1 MKRWT
6 FGLVVALILVGP
18 AVATAQA
25 AVGVRA
31 GLRRSDLAVSQEVDP
46 MYSMVVGGYFGFGIT
61 DRLAL
66 QLEAVYGTRGADGL
80 SIGAGTLDPQ
90 APPAE
95 VTQTYLEIP
104 VLLRAGFPGERFLG
118 SIFLGSYVGFM
129 LDCELQPVSGAA
141 RACDTAEADQRFDAR
156 STDYGVVAGGALDM
170 ALGSNTLYLD
180 GRYTLGLLSLQSG
193 GDSFDVRHTGF
204 ALTAG
209 LAVPLGR

>member
-6 FGLVVALILVGP
+6 FGLVVALLLAAP
-18 AVATAQA
+18 AMAAAQA

-31 GLRRSDLAVSQEVDP
+31 GLRRSELAVSQEVDP
-46 MYSMVVGGYFGFGIT
+46 LYSMVVGGYFGFGIT

-66 QLEAVYGTRGADGL
+66 QFEAVYGTRGADGL
-80 SIGAGTLDPQ
+80 RIGDGVLDPQ
-90 APPAE
+90 ASPTE
-95 VTQTYLEIP
+95 VKQTYLEVP

-118 SIFLGSYVGFM
+118 SLFLGSYVGFM
-129 LDCELQPVSGAA
+129 LDCELQPASGDA
-141 RACDTAEADQRFDAR
+141 RACDAAGVPQRFNPR

-170 ALGSNTLYLD
+170 SFGSNTLYVD